1 LAAIADHPHYHINL
15 FWYPADACWIAEAP
29 DLRPCSARRETP
41 QLALAALGPV
51 PSAWLDATREAGEAV
66 PDPRYCPALFAAG

>member
-1 LAAIADHPHYHINL
+1 MADHPRYHINL
-15 FWYPADACWIAEAP
+15 FWYPADACWIADVP
-29 DLRPCSARRETP
+29 DLRPCSARGETP

-51 PSAWLDATREAGEAV
+51 LSAWLDAARETGEPV